1 MGLSLKSKRRAVTV
15 AEIMMAFGIVAM
27 AILALVTGFIG
38 ALEMNAR
45 SVETAV
51 ASQVGRDF
59 LERVNEAGYDN
70 VPDGTFVFSGA
81 ANDPQTAE
89 GFPPAPYPRVEANG
103 QVHTLTVR
111 VSTKGATLKVVVV
124 EVACGKHGKTSFETY
139 LYPGF
144 SVS

>member
-1 MGLSLKSKRRAVTV
+1 MRKGKRAVTV
-15 AEIMMAFGIVAM
+15 AEVMMALGIVAI

-38 ALEMNAR
+38 AIEMNAR
-45 SVETAV
+45 SVEMAV

-59 LERVNEAGYDN
+59 LERVNEFGFEN
-70 VPDGTFVFSGA
+70 VPEGTFVFTGA
-81 ANDPQTAE
+81 TGDPQTAE

-111 VSTKGATLKVVVV
+111 VSTKGATLKVIVV
-124 EVACGKHGKTSFETY
+124 EVTCGKRGRASFETY

>member
-1 MGLSLKSKRRAVTV
+1 
-15 AEIMMAFGIVAM
+15 MMALGIVAM

-38 ALEMNAR
+38 AIEMNAR

-59 LERVNEAGYDN
+59 LERVNEFGYDN
-70 VPDGTFVFSGA
+70 VPDGSFVFNGA
-81 ANDPQTAE
+81 ANDPQTDE
-89 GFPPAPYPRVEANG
+89 GFPPAPYPRIEANG

-124 EVACGKHGKTSFETY
+124 EVTAGKRGRATFETY
-139 LYPGF
+139 LYPGL